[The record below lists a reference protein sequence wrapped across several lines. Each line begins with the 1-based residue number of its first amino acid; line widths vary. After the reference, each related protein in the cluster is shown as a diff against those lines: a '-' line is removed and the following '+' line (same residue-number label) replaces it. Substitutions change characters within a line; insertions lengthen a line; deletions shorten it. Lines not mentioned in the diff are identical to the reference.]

1 MGPRMV
7 SFRIPLILILGLATE
22 LGFAT
27 QTAPSARSQADINKE
42 AQAAYQAGTAAAAKG
57 DYKTAEAQLQKVVH
71 LAPQIAEGHSA
82 LGAVLMRLGQFTPA
96 IKELERALAL
106 KPADSFTQV
115 NLAIAYEQTGA
126 YKKAIPSI

>member
-1 MGPRMV
+1 MV

-71 LAPQIAEGHSA
+71 LAPRLQKGIAPWA
-82 LGAVLMRLGQFTPA
+82 RF
-96 IKELERALAL
+96 
-106 KPADSFTQV
+106 
-115 NLAIAYEQTGA
+115 
-126 YKKAIPSI
+126 